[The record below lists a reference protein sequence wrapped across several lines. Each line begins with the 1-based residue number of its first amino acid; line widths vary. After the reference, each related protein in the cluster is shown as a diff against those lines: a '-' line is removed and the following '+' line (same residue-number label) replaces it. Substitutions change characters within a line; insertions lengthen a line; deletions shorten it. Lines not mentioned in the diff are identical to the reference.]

1 MFQLKLVKVCIR
13 HLKNILPFIIHVG
26 IMLRFYVINYSEQSL
41 NGLHYA
47 YGQMGFG
54 QNQMP
59 LVTDKINYEQS
70 D

>member
-1 MFQLKLVKVCIR
+1 MFQLKLEKVCIR
-13 HLKNILPFIIHVG
+13 HLEIILKIFIHVG
-26 IMLRFYVINYSEQSL
+26 IMLRLYAINCTEQSL

-59 LVTDKINYEQS
+59 LVTDKIKL
-70 D
+70 